1 MIVIPMAGMSR
12 RFTEAGYDRPKYML
26 PVRDQSLFALSV
38 RSFERYFAD
47 QDFLFVYRDIEGT
60 DAFVREEAQ
69 QLGIDRAAFV
79 PLDAPTGG
87 QAETVAIGLERARVD
102 PAAAITIFNIDTIRP
117 DFRFPAEGGV
127 MESAGYL
134 EVFRGSGDNWSFVGP
149 MPDEPGRAARTTEK
163 DPDLGPL
170 QHRPLSLRP
179 RRIFPRFLRGGAA
192 GAGYRAAGILCRAAV
207 QPADRARPRRP
218 VRRHRPLRG
227 GLLRRA
233 AGICRPVPV
242 GGGRMMQVSSVAHLY
257 QLRRRI
263 DLAAVR
269 IETAAFKKANL
280 LRYALKYAFWAV
292 RPAGPSRSSTTAPTI
307 STSR

>member
-163 DPDLGPL
+163 DPISDLCSTGLYHFGRAEYFLDSFAAALRERDTARQEYYVAPL
-170 QHRPLSLRP
+170 YNRL
-179 RRIFPRFLRGGAA
+179 IARGLDVRYVVIDRSEVVFSGVPQEYVDLCRSAGAA
-192 GAGYRAAGILCRAAV
+192 
-207 QPADRARPRRP
+207 
-218 VRRHRPLRG
+218 
-227 GLLRRA
+227 
-233 AGICRPVPV
+233 
-242 GGGRMMQVSSVAHLY
+242 
-257 QLRRRI
+257 
-263 DLAAVR
+263 
-269 IETAAFKKANL
+269 
-280 LRYALKYAFWAV
+280 
-292 RPAGPSRSSTTAPTI
+292 
-307 STSR
+307 